1 MHPHENLLIMKI
13 KKMRKSNDESLGQEM
28 VDFRCFG
35 HLRIED
41 VEDLLLKCMNIAI
54 FDPQNPYFK

>member
-1 MHPHENLLIMKI
+1 MKI
-13 KKMRKSNDESLGQEM
+13 KKMAKSNDESLGQEM
-28 VDFRCFG
+28 VDCRCFG
-35 HLRIED
+35 NLRIED